1 MNEKYEETQDIVGKG
16 EFACI
21 VKGINKNNKE
31 EVALKKISKKSIIM
45 SSNADYIIKNM
56 KKEVDNLQKCQCEA
70 TVKLYD
76 YIENDSSYIIVM
88 ELCDESLRKNVDD
101 RKDAFSTEEIY
112 EIFSHL
118 NKVFKIMNENNIVHR
133 DLKLENILVKYTDKS
148 KKKFIPKLCDFG
160 FSKEIEFGQNTVLGT
175 PYTMA
180 PEVIKKEE
188 YGPKADLW
196 SLGVIIYY
204 CHFKKLPYNN
214 LNINQLLNE
223 NKLQYERPKNFFLA
237 DLIDKLL
244 TIEKNER
251 ISWDEYLNHAFFK
264 ISKLTNFNIGFKND
278 YLNYY
283 KALYKYNDNEYRNIL
298 IKEIKQDN
306 NEENIYLNELDI
318 LEKFDKNKNV
328 LKFKIQEFK
337 GENNKKIIYLI
348 YECDDNCVSL
358 YEYLNNHAFEEKDI
372 QKINEEFY
380 EIFKKVSK
388 KSIFISI
395 YSFIVNNSNGELK
408 LIDFSLNK
416 KYLPEDKLKIYFA
429 PNLAEMSK
437 SEYPEKTLLMNYGI
451 TLLQMMNNNDNKI
464 IFENNKFVLKS
475 KQYMSEQLKSF
486 LTKCLCQDVISR
498 ANWEDLERDIFG
510 NKKDLLILNKNQF
523 IFLLENLLN
532 KYITINTYYNSIND
546 NIDNIDNITEN
557 EIFILLNMNE
567 INTVKKI
574 LSTQDGFNSSK
585 NRMTFL
591 TLSVNKEE
599 GEGEGEGEGEDKHN
613 KIIQKFVNIKSRN
626 CFDMKLMD
634 YSQYKD
640 EISRFI
646 EEISQIFE
654 NLKTIVSKI
663 QKEEHAYD
671 VDNILEKFINNYENL
686 KFNNFFFSFIKNYT
700 EKYKNKEILDKRKTL
715 EELNICKYIAEFLLF
730 FKQSVYET
738 DINFFETKY
747 KQKEELIND
756 INEVF
761 GKENKNNKKF
771 ILISFIC
778 EELKNILDNIDEDN
792 IIVKDNKNAL
802 QELIYFYPNII
813 DIIKIVENN

>member
-1 MNEKYEETQDIVGKG
+1 MDEKYEEKQDYIGKG

-21 VKGINKNNKE
+21 VKGINKKNKE
-31 EVALKKISKKSIIM
+31 EVALKKISKKVITM
-45 SSNADYIIKNM
+45 SPNADYIKTNM
-56 KKEVDNLQKCQCEA
+56 KKEVENLQKCQCEA
-70 TVKLYD
+70 TVKFYD
-76 YIENDSSYIIVM
+76 YFENDSFYIIIM
-88 ELCDESLRKNVDD
+88 ELCDESLRNILDD
-101 RKDAFSTEEIY
+101 REEPFSTEEIY

-118 NKVFKIMNENNIVHR
+118 NKAFKIMNENDIVHR

-160 FSKEIEFGQNTVLGT
+160 FSKKIEFGQNTILGT

-214 LNINQLLNE
+214 LNISQLLDE
-223 NKLQYERPKNFFLA
+223 NKLQYERSKNLFLA

-251 ISWDEYLNHAFFK
+251 ISWDEYFNHPFFK
-264 ISKLTNFNIGFKND
+264 ISKLTNFNIGFKSD

-283 KALYKYNDNEYRNIL
+283 KALYKYNDNDYKNIL
-298 IKEIKQDN
+298 IKEIKQVKCED
-306 NEENIYLNELDI
+306 NIYLNELEI
-318 LEKFDKNKNV
+318 LEKFGTNKNV

-337 GENNKKIIYLI
+337 GENDKKVIYLI

-358 YEYLNNHAFEEKDI
+358 YDYLNDHTFEEKDI

-380 EIFKKVSK
+380 DIFKKVSK

-395 YSFIVNNSNGELK
+395 YSFIVNNSNGEIK

-429 PNLAEMSK
+429 PNLTEMTK
-437 SEYPEKTLLMNYGI
+437 SEFPEKTLLMNYGI
-451 TLLQMMNNNDNKI
+451 TLLQIMNNNDNKI

-475 KQYMSEQLKSF
+475 KQNMSGQLKSF
-486 LTKCLCQDVISR
+486 LTKCLCQDVINR
-498 ANWEDLERDIFG
+498 ANWEDLEIDIFG
-510 NKKDLLILNKNQF
+510 NKKNIILNENHF
-523 IFLLENLLN
+523 IILLENILN

-546 NIDNIDNITEN
+546 NIDNIDYITEN
-557 EIFILLNMNE
+557 EIFLLLTMNE

-585 NRMTFL
+585 NRITFL
-591 TLSVNKEE
+591 TLLVNEEKEE
-599 GEGEGEGEGEDKHN
+599 GKGEGEGEGEDKHN
-613 KIIQKFVNIKSRN
+613 KIIPKFVNIKSRN

-634 YSQYKD
+634 YSQFK
-640 EISRFI
+640 EKISRFI
-646 EEISQIFE
+646 EEINQIFE
-654 NLKTIVSKI
+654 NLKTILSKI
-663 QKEEHAYD
+663 QKEEHVYD
-671 VDNILEKFINNYENL
+671 VDNILEKFINNYDNL
-686 KFNNFFFSFIKNYT
+686 NFNNFFFSFIKNYT
-700 EKYKNKEILDKRKTL
+700 EKYKNKEILDKQKTL

-761 GKENKNNKKF
+761 RKENKKKF

-778 EELKNILDNIDEDN
+778 EDLKNILDNIDEDN
-792 IIVKDNKNAL
+792 IIVKDNKKAL